1 MYRFTRDI
9 MAPAHVVMVLVD
21 LRRGSEN
28 KNLSISKLG
37 LLEACFRFI
46 FGPIYCQNCSFAYAS
61 YAKTIGTK
69 RKKEVAHWIWRLEQQ
84 NLSWSF
90 FMAM

>member
-46 FGPIYCQNCSFAYAS
+46 FGPIY
-61 YAKTIGTK
+61 
-69 RKKEVAHWIWRLEQQ
+69 R
-84 NLSWSF
+84 
-90 FMAM
+90 